1 VRRVLKWLGRLIG
14 LLAVAI
20 VIFAA
25 FNWTMV
31 RNMAS
36 AGGKSNTETAHLT
49 ASQDVKGCGERSLP
63 IRDAKPVSESALAQM
78 QAFSDKHKGLGLLVM
93 HDGELIYAHFAK
105 GVTAATRT
113 QSFSMNKSITSL
125 MTGIVLADGKIKSID
140 EPLGDMLPEWK
151 GDARKDITLRH
162 LLTMSSGL
170 HNPSMAKGEWAAMSI
185 MLSDNVEQTAL
196 GLPMEKMRGTAFKY
210 NNANPQIVGA
220 VLRRALGKESYASY
234 LSRTLWCG
242 VGNAPAT
249 LWSESEDGAPRFY
262 AGLNASLYD
271 WARIGQMVLEQGKV
285 GDKQVVPAD
294 WIKAMTTP
302 SATNPHYGF
311 LTWLGSPADGTREYS
326 PEAGMVAKHSA
337 PYAAKDVIFFD
348 GFGGQRVYIIPS
360 AKLVIARTGETDMEF
375 DDAPLVNLAL
385 SGLKS
390 LPK

>member
-1 VRRVLKWLGRLIG
+1 LGRLVG
-14 LLAVAI
+14 LLIVALA
-20 VIFAA
+20 IFAA
-25 FNWTMV
+25 FNWTMA

-36 AGGKSNTETAHLT
+36 AGGKSNTEIGHLT
-49 ASQDVKGCGERSLP
+49 ASQDVKGCGERVLP
-63 IRDAKPVSESALAQM
+63 VADSKSVSDEALAQM

-93 HDGELIYAHFAK
+93 QDGKLVYEHYAK

-113 QSFSMNKSITSL
+113 QTFSMNKSVSAL
-125 MTGIVLADGKIKSID
+125 MTGIALADGKLKSID
-140 EPLGDMLPEWK
+140 EPLAAVLPEWK

-185 MLSDNVEQTAL
+185 MLADNVEQTAL
-196 GLPMEKMRGTAFKY
+196 GVVAEKKPGTEFKY

-220 VLRRALGKESYASY
+220 VIRRALGKESYAAY
-234 LSRTLWCG
+234 FSRTLWCG

-249 LWSESEDGAPRFY
+249 LWSESEGGAPRFY
-262 AGLNASLYD
+262 AGLNANLRD
-271 WARIGQMVLEQGKV
+271 WARIGQLILDQGKV
-285 GDKQVVPAD
+285 GDKQIVPAD
-294 WIKAMTTP
+294 WIKAMTTSSP
-302 SATNPHYGF
+302 NNPNYGY

-360 AKLVIARTGETDMEF
+360 AKLVIARTGETDMAF

-385 SGLKS
+385 AGMKS